1 MIFGGRDL
9 RALCRQMGT
18 PVSFAG
24 VSIYPDGEAV
34 KGMID
39 SPVQIKLLDQG
50 IGGVETDLPELR
62 LPFNAFKPMPRRGDV
77 VTVTDRETGLQT
89 AYRVN
94 APTAEDDGAFLA
106 YSLNEVS
113 R

>member
-24 VSIYPDGEAV
+24 VSTYRDGEPV
-34 KGMID
+34 RGLVD

-62 LPFNAFKPMPRRGDV
+62 LPYNAFSPMPRRGDQ
-77 VTVTDRETGLQT
+77 VTVTDCETGTQT
-89 AYRVN
+89 TYEVN

-113 R
+113 E